1 MKKIVLMA
9 SLLMSLS
16 YAASAQLKFGLR
28 VAPNIAFNRVA
39 DKKSDDGVSYDNNGA
54 GVRFSAGVVADYF
67 FSERAAFSTGL
78 WYTAKRAGIKASWAG
93 GSTKVAYNNQF
104 VQLPVSLKFY
114 TDDLNDGMKLYFQ
127 LGGTIDVK
135 ISEKLK
141 EGTVAKPDEKYFLPV
156 DAGLLLGSGIEM
168 ELSESTKF
176 FTGLSYNRGLLNM
189 VKDSD
194 SRKAYRLG
202 QSLLSIEA
210 GLKF

>member
-28 VAPNIAFNRVA
+28 VAPGLALNRVA
-39 DKKSDDGVSYDNNGA
+39 DKKSDDGVSFDNNGA
-54 GVRFSAGVVADYF
+54 GVRFSAGVIADYF

-78 WYTAKRAGIKASWAG
+78 WYTAKRAGIKASVAG
-93 GSTKVAYNNQF
+93 AESKIVYNNQF
-104 VQLPVSLKFY
+104 VQLPVSLKLF
-114 TDDLNDGMKLYFQ
+114 TDDLNDGLKMYFQ
-127 LGGTIDVK
+127 LGTTIDVK

-141 EGTVAKPDEKYFLPV
+141 DGTVADPDAKYFLPV
-156 DAGLLLGSGIEM
+156 DAGVLLGSGIEM

-176 FTGLSYNRGLLNM
+176 FGGLSYNRGLLNM

-194 SRKAYRLG
+194 SRKAYRLS
-202 QSLLSIEA
+202 QSLFSIEA